1 MVQDTSLSRKIFV
14 GFNYTFLALM
24 AFLCLFPIVHIL
36 AISFSSNQAVVKGLV
51 TLWPVEFTTASY
63 KYALSKDAFTTSIGV
78 SLKRILFGTLVQM
91 LMIVHI
97 AYPLSKEATQFK
109 MRTFYVWFF
118 FITMLVGGGLIP
130 TYMVIRNTGLIDT
143 IWALVIPNAVPVFS
157 IVLLL
162 NFFRAIPKELEEA
175 AFMDG
180 AGHFRLLWKIYIP
193 LSTPALATLFLFSI
207 VFHWNSW
214 FDGLIY
220 MNDISRYPLQTY
232 LQTIV
237 TGFEMDVVSE
247 EDADLLKEL
256 SNRTFR
262 SAQVFLGALPVLLVY
277 PFLQRYFMKGIVLG
291 SVKE

>member
-1 MVQDTSLSRKIFV
+1 MVQDSSISRKLFV
-14 GFNYTFLALM
+14 IFNYTFLAIM
-24 AFLCLFPIVHIL
+24 AFLCLFPIIHIL
-36 AISFSSNQAVVKGLV
+36 AISFSSNQAVAKGLV
-51 TLWPVEFTTASY
+51 TLWPVDFSVAAY
-63 KYALSKDAFTTSIGV
+63 KYAISKQAFTTSIGV
-78 SLKRILFGTLVQM
+78 SLKRILFGTVIQM
-91 LMIVHI
+91 LMIIHI
-97 AYPLSKEATQFK
+97 AYPLSKESSVFK

-118 FITMLVGGGLIP
+118 FITMLVSGGLIP
-130 TYMVIRNTGLIDT
+130 TYMVVRNTGLIDT

-220 MNDISRYPLQTY
+220 MNDISGYPLQTY

-247 EDADLLKEL
+247 EDAELLKEL

-262 SAQVFLGALPVLLVY
+262 SAQVFLGALPVLMVY
-277 PFLQRYFMKGIVLG
+277 PFLQKYFMKGIVLG